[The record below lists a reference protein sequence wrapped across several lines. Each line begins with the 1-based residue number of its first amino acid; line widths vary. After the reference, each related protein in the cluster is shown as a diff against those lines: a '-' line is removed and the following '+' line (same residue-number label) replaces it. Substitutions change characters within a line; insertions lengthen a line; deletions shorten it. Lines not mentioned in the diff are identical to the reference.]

1 MLNTEVNFSLE
12 DIQDDGHAISMVNYD
27 PSLGQFVINQEA
39 FEVIRQLPNP
49 LGVISVAGMY
59 RTGIKS
65 QWRIFS
71 RTFDKP
77 LYKRTLDVE

>member
-39 FEVIRQLPNP
+39 FEVICQLLNP
-49 LGVISVAGMY
+49 
-59 RTGIKS
+59 
-65 QWRIFS
+65 
-71 RTFDKP
+71 
-77 LYKRTLDVE
+77 